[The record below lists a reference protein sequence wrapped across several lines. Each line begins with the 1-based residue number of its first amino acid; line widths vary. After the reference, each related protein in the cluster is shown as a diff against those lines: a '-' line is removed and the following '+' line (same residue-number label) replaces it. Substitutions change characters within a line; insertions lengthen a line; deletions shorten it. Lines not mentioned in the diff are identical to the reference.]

1 MAMKKAYLL
10 VNFGG
15 PRDLQEIEEF
25 LIELLTDQEVLRT
38 PLPAFLH
45 RLLFTRV
52 AKKRSK
58 RIAPD
63 YALIGGKSPIYEDT
77 EAIAEQVC
85 NILGEKVLVFH
96 RYLPKTHDEF
106 IEKIKHL
113 EPCEIRVFPMFPQFT
128 YATTGSIALW
138 FSKHLSSST
147 LNRLSWV
154 KSYPGH
160 PLYIAAFEELIREF
174 LEQTGLREEETA
186 FLFSAHG
193 VPKSFV
199 DTGDCYQ
206 QECRVSFDLLQKRFP
221 KAVAKLS
228 YQSQFG
234 KEEWIRPYTAE
245 VCATKEWAEGRKNA
259 VIVPLSFTSDHI
271 ETLYEIEHLYL
282 PLVRKAGLQAYRCP
296 ALNRR
301 EGWVRAIAQIFQNE
315 QGAANSKLIRS
326 E

>member
-15 PRDLQEIEEF
+15 PRDLQEIEGF

-38 PLPAFLH
+38 PFPAFLH
-45 RLLFTRV
+45 RLIFTRV

-58 RIAPD
+58 KIAPD

-77 EAIAEQVC
+77 EAIAEQVGG
-85 NILGEKVLVFH
+85 ILGEQVLVFH
-96 RYLPKTHDEF
+96 RYLPKTHAEF
-106 IEKIKHL
+106 IEKIENL
-113 EPCEIRVFPMFPQFT
+113 QASEIRVFPMFPQFT

-138 FSKHLSSST
+138 FSKHLSSRT
-147 LNRLSWV
+147 LHRLSWV

-160 PLYIAAFEELIREF
+160 PLYIAAFEQLIAEF
-174 LEQTGLREEETA
+174 FEQQSLREEETA
-186 FLFSAHG
+186 LLFSAHG
-193 VPKSFV
+193 VPQEFV

-206 QECRVSFDLLQKRFP
+206 RECTESFNLLQKRFP

-234 KEEWIRPYTAE
+234 KAEWIRPYTAE
-245 VCATKEWAEGRKNA
+245 ICEAKEWTEGRKNA

-282 PLVRKAGLQAYRCP
+282 PSVRKAGLRAYRCP

-315 QGAANSKLIRS
+315 QGAANSQLVRT